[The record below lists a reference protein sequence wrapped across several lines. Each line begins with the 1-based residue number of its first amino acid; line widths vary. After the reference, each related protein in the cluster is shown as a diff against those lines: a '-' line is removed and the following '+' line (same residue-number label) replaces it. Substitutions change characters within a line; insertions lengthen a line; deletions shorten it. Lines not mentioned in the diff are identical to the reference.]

1 MEFSV
6 DNVKGYPGYGL
17 CTQKSGIRK
26 RRTSEELKTETLS
39 PKRRANIVD

>member
-6 DNVKGYPGYGL
+6 DNVGGYGL

-39 PKRRANIVD
+39 PKRRDNIVD